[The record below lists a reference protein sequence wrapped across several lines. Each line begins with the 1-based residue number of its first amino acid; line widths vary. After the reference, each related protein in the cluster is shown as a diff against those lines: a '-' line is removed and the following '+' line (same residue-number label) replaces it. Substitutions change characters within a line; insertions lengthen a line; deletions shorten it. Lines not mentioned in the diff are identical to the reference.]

1 LTIGDYFST
10 PFAGVIPPPKK
21 NIDVILHDSSITEY
35 NMGKRVMRNKKVFFI
50 IAAFLFCTQTQ
61 TQTQSQAVA
70 GGLTI
75 KVDPNLVDEQT
86 QQRLKRMDESDAW
99 RDVREKQAAES
110 AARAPQAP
118 ASAAAPAVRQSATK
132 ASVNTPSRAAT
143 GSPGRKS

>member
-10 PFAGVIPPPKK
+10 PFAGFSLEFLGPK
-21 NIDVILHDSSITEY
+21 NIDVISHDSSIKEY
-35 NMGKRVMRNKKVFFI
+35 NMGKRAMRNKKVFLV

-61 TQTQSQAVA
+61 AQAVA